1 MKKLVSLTLA
11 LLIIFGTAASVMA
24 MDSALFTWTPE
35 STEYAEIRRDSN
47 VIARIVVGSDIHIG
61 DINATPKLENA
72 YKAIGK
78 LGGADALILAGDLTD
93 NGRVAQLEE
102 LQRIISENS
111 KELTIDIDGFTGTG
125 AGSSAPVDTTIAMM
139 GNHEYFDSDVDTA
152 QDRFKTILGQDLDKL
167 YWIEGKIPLIKISMT
182 SGSYFENYKDKHE
195 FLENAL
201 KEVEESGWDGHIF
214 VISHMGVSGTMVG
227 APGAD
232 DNPYLDKT
240 VELMAKYPQIIHV
253 SGHSHQVSMN
263 PAFIDQSAGFTCMT
277 DGVLGEDYNEEEE
290 FGSAAII
297 FDVKDNGTTEFH
309 RVDFQNAK
317 LLFDDEEWVLDAS
330 DKPED
335 FIYYSSQSKAKA
347 SAHPEN
353 TYTLKSKAPTFP
365 DDAWIK
371 VTDLGN
377 HDAIQVTFSSTA
389 VPASDY
395 NYDYIRRYRVR
406 AIPVGNDSSETITVY
421 GQNDAYKPA
430 EDRVSEM
437 TVTLVGLDWNT
448 DYKVEVRAMTGLG
461 VASSPITAADTV
473 NIGIMEFSPV
483 KPIYDLDFSSGDF
496 QDAVGH
502 KASLFPVIKAVDDE
516 TLGKKAA
523 YFKGIGQNKYSFNA
537 EELEEI
543 RYEYTIEALI
553 KMPDVENK
561 QEFFSLM
568 DCASVSLGVEN
579 GSVYAFSVVTTSA
592 NSNNNYAVRA
602 PITANEW
609 THIAVTYDSKY
620 VNIYANGELVDSAKH
635 TGGLNETY
643 DENTDTDN
651 LFMYVGARHDKDGN
665 FSVKSGTM
673 MNQIKLYS
681 GTKSAEEIKAA
692 YEAAMTPSAPSFD
705 PDSVTLPFTDVKSG
719 SWFESAVKYAYS
731 KGLMNGMSD
740 TKFAPNGTMNRA
752 MVVTVL
758 WRMENSP
765 APAAKAPFTDLKQN
779 WYKDAVAWAY
789 ENAIVTGTGATTFDP
804 NGSITR
810 EQLAAIL
817 YRYSEYKKYDITK
830 SESLDSFPDVKKV
843 HSWAKD
849 AMAWSYAEELITG
862 KNEGGAV
869 LLDPRGNATR
879 AQVAT
884 ILQRFCEKFN

>member
-1 MKKLVSLTLA
+1 MLTGAATSA
-11 LLIIFGTAASVMA
+11 LA

-35 STEYAEIRRDSN
+35 STDYTEIPRDSD
-47 VIARIVVGSDIHIG
+47 VLARIVVGSDIHIG
-61 DINATPKLENA
+61 DVNATPKLENA

-93 NGRVAQLEE
+93 NGRVAQFEE

-111 KELTIDIDGFTGTG
+111 KELTVEIDGFTGTG
-125 AGSSAPVDTTIAMM
+125 AGESAPVDTTIAML
-139 GNHEYFDSDVDTA
+139 GNHEFYDSDTETTYS
-152 QDRFKTILGQDLDKL
+152 RFRSIVGQELDKL
-167 YWIEGKIPLIKISMT
+167 YWIGGKVPLIKLSMT
-182 SGSYFENYKDKHE
+182 SSGYFENYKDKHD

-201 KEVEESGWDGHIF
+201 KEVEATGWKGHIF
-214 VISHMGVSGTMVG
+214 VISHMGVMDTMVG
-227 APGAD
+227 APSAD

-263 PAFIDQSAGFTCMT
+263 PAFVDQSAGFTCMT
-277 DGVLGEDYNEEEE
+277 DGILAEDYNEEVE

-297 FDVKDNGTTEFH
+297 FDVKSDGTTEFH
-309 RVDFQNAK
+309 RVDFQNAR

-335 FIYYSSQSKAKA
+335 FIYYSTKAKANA

-353 TYTLKSKAPTFP
+353 TYTLKSQAPTFP

-371 VTDLGN
+371 VKDLGN
-377 HDAIQVTFSSTA
+377 NDAIEVTFSSTA
-389 VPASDY
+389 IPASDM
-395 NYDYIRRYRVR
+395 NHDYIRRYRVR
-406 AIPVGNDSSETITVY
+406 AIPEGNDNAETITVY
-421 GQNDAYKPA
+421 AQNDAYKPA
-430 EDRVSEM
+430 DDRASEM
-437 TVTLVGLDWNT
+437 TVTLTGLEWNT
-448 DYKVEVRAMTGLG
+448 NYKVEVRAMTGYG
-461 VASSPITAADTV
+461 SASSPVTATEDV
-473 NIGIMEFSPV
+473 NIGIMDFSPI
-483 KPIYDLDFSSGDF
+483 KPIYDIDFSLGDF
-496 QDAVGH
+496 NDTVGH
-502 KASLFPVIKAVDDE
+502 TATLFPLIKAIDDE
-516 TLGKKAA
+516 DLGKKVA
-523 YFKGIGQNKYSFNA
+523 YFKGIGQNKYSFKA
-537 EELEEI
+537 EDLEEI
-543 RYEYTIEALI
+543 RYEYTIETLV
-553 KMPDVENK
+553 KLPDVETK

-568 DCASVSLGVEN
+568 DSAGVSLGVEN
-579 GSVYAFSVVTTSA
+579 GEVYAFSVVTSTA
-592 NSNNNYAVRA
+592 NSDKNYAVRA
-602 PITANEW
+602 PISANEW
-609 THIAVTYDSKY
+609 THIAVTYNSKY
-620 VNIYANGELVDSAKH
+620 VYIYKNGELVDSAKH
-635 TGGLNETY
+635 TGGLFETY
-643 DENTDTDN
+643 DESVDTNN
-651 LFMYVGARHDKDGN
+651 LYMYIGARHDKNEN
-665 FSVKSGTM
+665 FTVKSGTM
-673 MNQIKLYS
+673 MNHIKLYS
-681 GTKSAEEIKAA
+681 GVKSAEEIKAD
-692 YEAAMTPSAPSFD
+692 YEAAFTPAKPSFD
-705 PDSVTLPFTDVKSG
+705 PDSVTLPFTDVKKG
-719 SWFESAVKYAYS
+719 SWFETAVKYAYS
-731 KGLMNGMSD
+731 EGLMNGMSD
-740 TKFAPNGTMNRA
+740 TKFQPNGTMNRA

-765 APAAKAPFTDLKQN
+765 APEAKAPFTDLKQA

-789 ENAIVTGTGATTFDP
+789 ENEIVTGTSATTFDP

-862 KNEGGAV
+862 KNDGGSV